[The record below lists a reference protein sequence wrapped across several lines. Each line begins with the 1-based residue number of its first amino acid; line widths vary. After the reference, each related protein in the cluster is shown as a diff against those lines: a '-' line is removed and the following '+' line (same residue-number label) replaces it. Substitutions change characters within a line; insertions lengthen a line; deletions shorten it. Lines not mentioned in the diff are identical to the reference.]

1 MRVVLK
7 GGGRRGWVCCGF
19 CCCSVGGCWV
29 GGGIVGDMFFFWVLF
44 ARGFGVSFP
53 GSFNAV
59 EVVRARRRF
68 VGVFQKTGYQVSVV
82 GL

>member
-1 MRVVLK
+1 MGGGGGFVVVFVVVL
-7 GGGRRGWVCCGF
+7 WEV
-19 CCCSVGGCWV
+19 VGLVV
-29 GGGIVGDMFFFWVLF
+29 GLLETCLFFWVLF

-68 VGVFQKTGYQVSVV
+68 VGVFQKIGYQVSVV

>member
-1 MRVVLK
+1 M
-7 GGGRRGWVCCGF
+7 
-19 CCCSVGGCWV
+19 